1 MDADARGR
9 AGHEAKALWRFA
21 AGSTIGLAAGITG
34 LALPVALLL
43 LASYSPSTIY
53 LTGAQLVEVTAI
65 LALAGALLF
74 ALSLWVYRLGFSM
87 LQRSDHRFYVASILA
102 WIGTVGV
109 LLVVVAI
116 GVAFV
121 SSGTM
126 SGCIQAAPTNAL
138 ACLHAAAPLAS
149 YSGVL
154 GFWLV
159 WLGGLG
165 VVFGIALA
173 GTRYRQPWFYGGAGV
188 YSLLLLGLIA
198 PALSLIFPVNPP
210 AFLLLATPVL
220 AALGPA
226 AIFHGARRSVGGHWV
241 PTPAATTAAGDQA

>member
-1 MDADARGR
+1 MDADAPGR
-9 AGHEAKALWRFA
+9 AVHESKALWRFA

-34 LALPVALLL
+34 LALPVALLV
-43 LASYSPSTIY
+43 LASSRPGTIF

-74 ALSLWVYRLGFSM
+74 ALSLLVYRLGFSM
-87 LQRSDHRFYVASILA
+87 LQRSDSRFYIASILA
-102 WIGTVGV
+102 WVGTVGV
-109 LLVVVAI
+109 LLVVIAI
-116 GVAFV
+116 CIAFL

-138 ACLHAAAPLAS
+138 ACLSAAAPLAS

-165 VVFGIALA
+165 VVFGISLA

-198 PALSLIFPVNPP
+198 PALSLIFPIDPP
-210 AFLLLATPVL
+210 GTLLLATPVL
-220 AALGPA
+220 AALAPA
-226 AIFHGARRSVGGHWV
+226 AIFHGARRSVGGNW
-241 PTPAATTAAGDQA
+241 TPAGSGRRPA

>member
-1 MDADARGR
+1 MDADAAGR

-21 AGSTIGLAAGITG
+21 AGSTIGLAAGVTG
-34 LALPVALLL
+34 LALPIALIL
-43 LASYSPSTIY
+43 LASYSPGTIY
-53 LTGAQLVEVTAI
+53 LTGAQLVEATAI

-87 LQRSDHRFYVASILA
+87 LQRSDKRFYVASVLA

-116 GVAFV
+116 GIAFL

-126 SGCIQAAPTNAL
+126 SGCIQAAPANSL

-165 VVFGIALA
+165 VVFGIGLA
-173 GTRYRQPWFYGGAGV
+173 GTRYHQLWFYGGAGV

-198 PALSLIFPVNPP
+198 PALSLVFPIDPP
-210 AFLLLATPVL
+210 AFLLLATPLL
-220 AALGPA
+220 AAFGPA
-226 AIFHGARRSVGGHWV
+226 AIFHGARRSVGGHWT
-241 PTPAATTAAGDQA
+241 PTPTESRPAQG